1 MVLKAGV
8 VLNLSGPYKLARDVS
23 CENFDGEYVVLNLA
37 SGHYFSVSPSG
48 SAVLDGIIR
57 GFDLAEVTDAL
68 VVAEPGRRDEIAGFV
83 ASIIDHG
90 LVTPAVGAIAL
101 PLTADW
107 RDVAGTV
114 SGPMLLEAFDDIA
127 DLITADPIHDTDPSA
142 GWPVR
147 KDA

>member
-1 MVLKAGV
+1 M
-8 VLNLSGPYKLARDVS
+8 
-23 CENFDGEYVVLNLA
+23 VLNLA

-48 SAVLDGIIR
+48 SAVLDGIIG
-57 GFDLAEVTDAL
+57 GFDLSEVTDAL
-68 VVAEPGRRDEIAGFV
+68 AAAEPARRDEIRGFL
-83 ASIIDHG
+83 ARIIDHG
-90 LVTPAVGAIAL
+90 LVAPDVGAMAL
-101 PLTADW
+101 PLTAAW
-107 RDVAGTV
+107 RDVARTV

>member
-1 MVLKAGV
+1 V

-23 CENFDGEYVVLNLA
+23 CENFDGEYVVFNLA

-57 GFDLAEVTDAL
+57 GFDLSEVTDAL
-68 VVAEPGRRDEIAGFV
+68 AAAEPARRDEIRAFL

-90 LVTPAVGAIAL
+90 LVAPDVGAMAL
-101 PLTADW
+101 PLTAAW
-107 RDVAGTV
+107 RDVARTV